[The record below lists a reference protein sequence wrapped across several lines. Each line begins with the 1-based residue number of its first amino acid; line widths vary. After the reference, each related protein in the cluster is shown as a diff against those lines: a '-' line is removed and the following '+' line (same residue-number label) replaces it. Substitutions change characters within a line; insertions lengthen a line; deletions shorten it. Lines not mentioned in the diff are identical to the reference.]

1 MKEFLCKLIEFCCEV
16 KFSYYLSN
24 AISDL
29 AFTVIVVFW
38 NSDLVAHLKQQVQM

>member
-1 MKEFLCKLIEFCCEV
+1 MKDFLCKLIEFCCEV

-29 AFTVIVVFW
+29 VFTIIVVFC
-38 NSDLVAHLKQQVQM
+38 NLNLVDYLKQQIQV